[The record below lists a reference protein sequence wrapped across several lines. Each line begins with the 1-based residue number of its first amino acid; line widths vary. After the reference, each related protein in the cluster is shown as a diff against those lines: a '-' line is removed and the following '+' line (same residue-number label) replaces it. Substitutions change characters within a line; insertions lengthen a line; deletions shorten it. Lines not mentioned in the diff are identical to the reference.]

1 MVLLVLAF
9 LLILISLYN
18 AKIFIYS
25 LMVFFVMFDMF
36 DGFYDD
42 QKFFAAMRY
51 IIPLFLLLFFVFR
64 DSILKK
70 TDFIFL
76 ILGLYLLILLVY

>member
-51 IIPLFLLLFFVFR
+51 IIPLFLLLFFVLR

-70 TDFIFL
+70 TYLIFIL
-76 ILGLYLLILLVY
+76 VALYMLKLL